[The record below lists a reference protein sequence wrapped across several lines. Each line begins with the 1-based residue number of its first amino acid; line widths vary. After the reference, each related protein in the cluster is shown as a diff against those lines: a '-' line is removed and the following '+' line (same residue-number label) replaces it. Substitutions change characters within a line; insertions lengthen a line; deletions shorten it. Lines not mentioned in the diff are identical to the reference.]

1 MIPLKLSLSGFLSYR
16 QPVTLDFTSFDLACI
31 SGANGAGKSSLLDA
45 ITWALFGQARKR
57 DESLINTAC
66 DAAEVT
72 LNFLYEDNTY
82 RVHRVN
88 KRGKSST
95 VDFFIQIPPDQDG
108 SNSWKTLSER
118 TLRATDS
125 LIEKT
130 LRLDYETF
138 INASFFLQGKAD
150 QFATQRPADRKRI
163 LSSILGLDIWEV
175 YRERASLE
183 RRQQEGEITTLDG
196 RLHEILVELEE
207 ENDRKARLAELEKQL
222 AALVADRQKRAR
234 TLEKLKKQ
242 ETELQEQAKMLNI
255 LKKQLE
261 LTSQNRDRNAALLE
275 ERLEEYHNDQKML
288 ADAADTEAAYQTW
301 LDTRTKLSEW
311 EQIAE
316 QFRKSETRRH
326 EPSLAIEAQ
335 GARLTQELSNLE
347 STLKTLQAAEE
358 RLPELKE
365 ELQSAQKAAKA
376 IQKNMTGRSHLEE
389 DIRKLHQDQAD
400 ARAENPRLRDE
411 MKELKERIN
420 QLDEVEGADCP
431 LCGQSLSPEE
441 REELLSQLN
450 QQGTSLGDRFRE
462 NEALLNDFDTRQKA
476 MEEQLTQL
484 QQLDDNLRDVTRQ
497 IDQINDRLKQ
507 IETLRKD
514 WDKNNARH
522 MADIKTALKEK
533 SYAPEAHS
541 QLAIIDTELKAL
553 GYDAAAHEAVRQA
566 ELDGRKA
573 ETAFSALNSARAA
586 LTPLARE
593 IEGLQDQLK
602 NQTAEVERL
611 QQDHDDAAARY
622 AAAETQLPDLHAAE
636 ADLLNAQELENRL
649 RMDVGAANQK
659 VAVLESQ
666 RERQASLS
674 KEREQI
680 STRIEQLKVLE
691 RSFGKDGVPA
701 LLIEQALPE
710 IEEQANQTLA
720 RLSNNTMSVQ
730 FITQREFKDASREDK
745 KETLDIR
752 ISDGSGGRDYE
763 MFSGGEAFRVN
774 FAIRL
779 ALSRVLAQRA
789 GARLQTLVI
798 DEGFSSQ
805 DAQGRQRL
813 IEAINLVRPDF
824 AKILV
829 ITHLDELKDAFS
841 TRIEVEKTPLGST
854 LTVI

>member
-45 ITWALFGQARKR
+45 VTWALFGQARKR

-72 LNFLYEDNTY
+72 LDFLYEDNTY

-88 KRGKSST
+88 KRGKSSS
-95 VDFFIQIPPDQDG
+95 VDFFIQIPPAQDN
-108 SNSWKTLSER
+108 SNGWKTLSER
-118 TLRATDS
+118 TLRATDI

-163 LSSILGLDIWEV
+163 LSSILGLDIWEA

-207 ENDRKARLAELEKQL
+207 ETDRKTRLAELEKQL
-222 AALVADRQKRAR
+222 AALASDRLKQAKA
-234 TLEKLKKQ
+234 LENLKKL
-242 ETELQEQAKMLNI
+242 ETALQEQAKMLNT

-261 LTSQNRDRNAALLE
+261 LTSQNRDRNAALLA
-275 ERLEEYHNDQKML
+275 ERQDEYQNKQNLLDN
-288 ADAADTEAAYQTW
+288 AAATEAAYQDW
-301 LDTRTKLSEW
+301 LDARAKLSEW
-311 EQIAE
+311 EKIAE

-326 EPSLAIEAQ
+326 EPLLAIEAEK
-335 GARLTQELSNLE
+335 ARLTQELFSLE
-347 STLKTLQAAEE
+347 AAYNTLQTEEE

-365 ELQSAQKAAKA
+365 GLQSAQKAAKA
-376 IQKNMTGRSHLEE
+376 IQKKITGRSHLEE

-411 MKELKERIN
+411 KQELVERIN
-420 QLDEVEGADCP
+420 QLEEVAGADCP
-431 LCGQSLSPEE
+431 LCGQSLSTEK
-441 REELLSQLN
+441 RQQLLLQLN
-450 QQGTSLGDRFRE
+450 QQIASLRDRFYK
-462 NEALLNDFDTRQKA
+462 NKALLNDFDTRLKA
-476 MEEQLTQL
+476 MQEQLTQL
-484 QQLDDNLRDVTRQ
+484 QSLDDDLRDITRQ
-497 IDQINDRLKQ
+497 ADQIKHELKQ
-507 IETLRKD
+507 IKTLRKN
-514 WDKNNARH
+514 WDKNNARL

-541 QLAIIDTELKAL
+541 QLAKIDAELKAL

-566 ELDGRKA
+566 ELAGRAA

-602 NQTAEVERL
+602 NQNAEVERL
-611 QQDHDDAAARY
+611 QQAHADAAAQY
-622 AAAETQLPDLHAAE
+622 AAAEAQLPDLHAAE
-636 ADLLNAQELENRL
+636 ADLFNAQELENRL
-649 RMDVGAANQK
+649 RLDVGAASQK
-659 VAVLESQ
+659 VAVLETQ
-666 RERQASLS
+666 RKRQAVLS

-680 STRIEQLKVLE
+680 SARIDQLKVLE

-763 MFSGGEAFRVN
+763 MFSGGEAFRIN

-813 IEAINLVRPDF
+813 IEAINLVRADF

-829 ITHLDELKDAFS
+829 ITHLDELKEAFP

-854 LTVI
+854 IVVS

>member
-72 LNFLYEDNTY
+72 LDFLYEDNTY

-88 KRGKSST
+88 ERGKSSS
-95 VDFFIQIPPDQDG
+95 VDFFIQIPSAQDN
-108 SNSWKTLSER
+108 SNGWKTLSER
-118 TLRATDS
+118 TLRATDI

-150 QFATQRPADRKRI
+150 QFAQQRPADRKRI
-163 LSSILGLDIWEV
+163 LSSILGLDIWEA
-175 YRERASLE
+175 YRECASHE

-207 ENDRKARLAELEKQL
+207 ETDRKTRLAELEKQL
-222 AALVADRQKRAR
+222 AALSSDRLKQAR
-234 TLEKLKKQ
+234 TLENLRKL
-242 ETELQEQAKMLNI
+242 ETAIQEQAKMLNT

-261 LTSQNRDRNAALLE
+261 LTSQNRDRNAALWA
-275 ERLEEYHNDQKML
+275 ERQDEYQNKQNLLDN
-288 ADAADTEAAYQTW
+288 AAATEAAYQDW
-301 LDTRTKLSEW
+301 LDARAKLSEW

-316 QFRKSETRRH
+316 QFRKSESRRH
-326 EPSLAIEAQ
+326 EPLLAIKAE

-347 STLKTLQAAEE
+347 TAHNTLQAAEE
-358 RLPELKE
+358 HLPELKE
-365 ELQSAQKAAKA
+365 ELQSAQKAAKT
-376 IQKNMTGRSHLEE
+376 IQKKMTGRSHLEE
-389 DIRKLHQDQAD
+389 DIRKLHQDQAN

-411 MKELKERIN
+411 MKELKERID
-420 QLDEVEGADCP
+420 QLEGVEGADCP
-431 LCGQSLSPEE
+431 LCGQSLSAEE
-441 REELLSQLN
+441 RQQLLAQLKE
-450 QQGTSLGDRFRE
+450 QGTARGDHFRE
-462 NEALLNDFDTRQKA
+462 NEALLNDFDTRLKA
-476 MEEQLTQL
+476 MQEQLTQL
-484 QQLDDNLRDVTRQ
+484 QSLDDDLRDVTRQ
-497 IDQINDRLKQ
+497 ADQIEDKLKQ
-507 IETLRKD
+507 IKTLRKD
-514 WDKNNARH
+514 WDKNNARR
-522 MADIKTALKEK
+522 MAEIKTALKEK
-533 SYAPEAHS
+533 NYAPEAHS
-541 QLAIIDTELKAL
+541 QLAKINAELKAL

-566 ELDGRKA
+566 ELNGRTA

-611 QQDHDDAAARY
+611 QQAHADAAAQY
-622 AAAETQLPDLHAAE
+622 AAAEAQLPDLHAAE
-636 ADLLNAQELENRL
+636 ADLDKARELENRL

-659 VAVLESQ
+659 VVVLEKQ
-666 RERQASLS
+666 RERQAGLS

-680 STRIEQLKVLE
+680 SARIGRLKVLE

-730 FITQREFKDASREDK
+730 FITQRKFKDASREDK

-763 MFSGGEAFRVN
+763 MFSGGEAFRIN

-813 IEAINLVRPDF
+813 IEAINLVRADF

-829 ITHLDELKDAFS
+829 ITHLDELKEAFP
-841 TRIEVEKTPLGST
+841 TRIEVEKTLQGST
-854 LTVI
+854 VVVS